1 MRNINELIGIINGI
15 SYDGIINKLE
25 VARLSSWVKKNRNL
39 SYEHKQAHLISL
51 VEQVLEDGII
61 TDEEREMLLEN
72 CSQYTAFETDSIAK
86 VYELNGII
94 EGIICDNE
102 INEKEVC
109 RLQDWMR
116 TNESF
121 IRYHKPSKTICEK
134 IDQILEDGI
143 VTQEEQK
150 SLLEMLKKR
159 LNDAQIETKIGYL
172 KNCVKERKN
181 LGIDLIDLLDN
192 ADAIDIIHSRAES
205 QLGSTLNS
213 YSGTYVRDPEI
224 VFVSLVLIGMLYYD
238 GAFYESVR
246 KTYKSLYQRYS
257 EQKVEGLI
265 RTLLNNY
272 RTKDDATGTKT
283 RIINVVLAG
292 SIVPSYY
299 LGSFFEFIYDIYKLN
314 FDSNLPDD
322 LYGEFQF
329 VYDGLQNVMRSE
341 SDEVQVNVTKKT
353 YKLIKSTKQLI
364 TNPIYNDAVIKLK
377 ETRHIDPTPKRKRMD
392 GRRGYICGEKDDDS
406 FDIMDYLAVTYP
418 KCGVYD
424 EEDETAKMYESVL
437 ELIQEKVKPDFVDTF
452 IAITSKRTTPKQ
464 IASKMVNAESLTD
477 EDYEKLVTSEANKIS
492 KKYNRALEK
501 IKKFL

>member
-272 RTKDDATGTKT
+272 RTRVNALHSGK
-283 RIINVVLAG
+283 RISVLRTQFAIDKKLYVEQVENNNDSYIVSVDSDLMPEPIFDEISVQDFREDWIKFNWNNQQYIYYVPFRFPLYRIDNG
-292 SIVPSYY
+292 AWKSFSQEIWIGDITQESSI
-299 LGSFFEFIYDIYKLN
+299 
-314 FDSNLPDD
+314 D
-322 LYGEFQF
+322 LYGCKYDKICLLTSTGQIIEEAPGLKTEGVFSRFSAGFLLSYKSHYDYVGISLLAEDRYQDGIGE
-329 VYDGLQNVMRSE
+329 VYVRTYHGAFMLDNINPVDIEICSDVIDGMIELSITKDGDGLLLDFE
-341 SDEVQVNVTKKT
+341 
-353 YKLIKSTKQLI
+353 
-364 TNPIYNDAVIKLK
+364 
-377 ETRHIDPTPKRKRMD
+377 HH
-392 GRRGYICGEKDDDS
+392 
-406 FDIMDYLAVTYP
+406 
-418 KCGVYD
+418 
-424 EEDETAKMYESVL
+424 ED
-437 ELIQEKVKPDFVDTF
+437 
-452 IAITSKRTTPKQ
+452 
-464 IASKMVNAESLTD
+464 
-477 EDYEKLVTSEANKIS
+477 
-492 KKYNRALEK
+492 
-501 IKKFL
+501 

>member
-364 TNPIYNDAVIKLK
+364 TNPIYNDAVIKLSIIVVNCGVK
-377 ETRHIDPTPKRKRMD
+377 VCNNCYHTKLTPTD
-392 GRRGYICGEKDDDS
+392 QLLYIMECSKGDERLIWKSNRFFEFYIVSYD
-406 FDIMDYLAVTYP
+406 
-418 KCGVYD
+418 KCGNATTKKVCNTLEVSSPVCATINSLIKSIITSMSRVHI
-424 EEDETAKMYESVL
+424 EEDVRNAIDSYMNGKATASDDND
-437 ELIQEKVKPDFVDTF
+437 DF
-452 IAITSKRTTPKQ
+452 
-464 IASKMVNAESLTD
+464 
-477 EDYEKLVTSEANKIS
+477 
-492 KKYNRALEK
+492 ALP
-501 IKKFL
+501 FN